1 MPIADWYERTMVEG
15 ERAGAFWLLLSLLIT
30 FLIVRGITRR
40 IRSDDGRGEGEG
52 VLRDVT
58 VGGLHIHHLV
68 YGIALTLVAGFLEFR
83 FQPDSPWFELLAI
96 AFGIGAGLMLDEFAL
111 SLYMKDVYWADQGR
125 TSVDAVL
132 IALMVGGLF
141 VLGTSP
147 LDLESAEDGS
157 RLGLASTV
165 ALNCLFAAVALLK
178 GKLVTGAVGVVV
190 PVVAIVGAIRLAKPK
205 SPWARL
211 RYTNRH
217 EKMARSKE
225 RFGPAY
231 DARVNRIK
239 DLLGG
244 APSKPSSGA

>member
-1 MPIADWYERTMVEG
+1 VGAIGDWYERTMVEG
-15 ERAGAFWLLLSLLIT
+15 ERSGAFWLLLALLVT

-40 IRSDDGRGEGEG
+40 IRSDSDEG

-68 YGIALTLVAGFLEFR
+68 YGIGLTLVAGFLEFR

-96 AFGIGAGLMLDEFAL
+96 TFGIGAGLMLDEFAL
-111 SLYMKDVYWADQGR
+111 SLYMKDVYWSDQGR

-147 LDLESAEDGS
+147 LGLESAEDGS
-157 RLGLASTV
+157 RLGV
-165 ALNCLFAAVALLK
+165 AATLGVNALLAAVTLLK
-178 GKLVTGAVGVVV
+178 GKLVAGAVGVVV
-190 PVVAIVGAIRLAKPK
+190 PGVALVGAIRLAKPH

-211 RYTNRH
+211 RYAKRPA
-217 EKMARSKE
+217 KLARAKE
-225 RFGPAY
+225 RFGPRY
-231 DARVNRIK
+231 EARVNRLR

-244 APSKPSSGA
+244 APSKPSP